1 MKREKNAKTIK
12 ESQNFYIIE
21 QVMLSRVQRK
31 MYSVWDASACV
42 ALDTHKMYII
52 YFVLYKKNVVFFS
65 FSSLCFYFT
74 FLFAR
79 FEWEKTTTTRNDP
92 RITHVAS
99 TKVVAS
105 ILMFQVV
112 SIRFVI

>member
-52 YFVLYKKNVVFFS
+52 YFVLYKKKCCFFS
-65 FSSLCFYFT
+65 HFLLYVSFLPFSLRD
-74 FLFAR
+74 LN
-79 FEWEKTTTTRNDP
+79 EKKQQLET
-92 RITHVAS
+92 IHG
-99 TKVVAS
+99 
-105 ILMFQVV
+105 LHM
-112 SIRFVI
+112 